1 MLTISPGSSASV
13 GIGSSGAGSTS
24 RPVAASLLASV
35 CTSSMS
41 PYCTA
46 AAASSTVFCGGRPS
60 ITDTSPNCRSPSTS
74 TTGVAE
80 RFAIAAATLI
90 ATQVLPTP
98 PLVENTEIRRPG
110 SPRAAWPGPA
120 HAVVAPASS
129 SPTRSTD
136 WWRLASPPITTASR
150 APARS
155 ACWST
160 SVDSS

>member
-1 MLTISPGSSASV
+1 M
-13 GIGSSGAGSTS
+13 GIGSNGAGSTS
-24 RPVAASLLASV
+24 IPVAASLVANV

-41 PYCTA
+41 PYWTA

-60 ITDTSPNCRSPSTS
+60 ITETSPNWRSPSIR
-74 TTGVAE
+74 TTGSVD

-98 PLVENTEIRRPG
+98 PLVENTVIRRPG
-110 SPRAAWPGPA
+110 APA
-120 HAVVAPASS
+120 RVAGAGARVVAPLSS

-150 APARS
+150 APARN